1 MATTID
7 EISYKIS
14 DDVRTS
20 VVSADQI
27 DKTFRSTCIG
37 TYSFFVFFSWRRPLQ
52 AIAPTL
58 LTGADL
64 ISATLGGKILAF
76 SDQWFAEASNLLTPT
91 APISQPGKMV
101 FTGAWYDGWET
112 RRHNQEPFDWV
123 VIRLGV
129 ASGTVEGIEVDTAF
143 FTGNY
148 APFISVEGCF
158 SDNDDDAVSWQG
170 TRGGWETIV
179 GIRECGPSQRFSW
192 KLDEPTQKQYTHVRL
207 NMYADGGIARFRLFG
222 HAVPVFPADPN
233 AVLDLAAAQN
243 GGVAVSCSDQHFGTK
258 DNLLLPGR
266 GKDMG
271 DGWETA
277 RSRGKDHIDW
287 TIVKLG
293 APGRI
298 DKLVVDTAHFRGNF
312 PQKVRLEAI
321 NATSHSPAADD
332 AGWKEVVAPSKT
344 KADLEHEFA
353 SADTDS
359 VFTHIKLVMIPDG
372 GVKRVRAFGRR
383 AI

>member
-14 DDVRTS
+14 DDVATS
-20 VVSADQI
+20 AVPADQI
-27 DKTFRSTCIG
+27 DKTFRSTCI
-37 TYSFFVFFSWRRPLQ
+37 
-52 AIAPTL
+52 
-58 LTGADL
+58 DL
-64 ISATLGGKILAF
+64 VSATLGGKILGF
-76 SDQWFAEASNLLTPT
+76 SDQWFAEAANLLTPT

-129 ASGTVEGIEVDTAF
+129 ASGTVEGVEVDTAF

-158 SDNDDDAVSWQG
+158 SDDDDEVLSWQG

-179 GIRECGPSQRFSW
+179 GIRECGPSQRLSW
-192 KLDEPTQKQYTHVRL
+192 KLDAPTKKQYTHVRL

-277 RSRGKDHIDW
+277 RSRGRDHVDW

-293 APGRI
+293 APGHV
-298 DKLVVDTAHFRGNF
+298 DKFVVDTAHFRGNF

-321 NATSHSPAADD
+321 NSTSGSPAADD
-332 AGWKEVVAPSKT
+332 AGWKEVVPPTKT
-344 KADLEHEFA
+344 KADLEHEFV
-353 SADTDS
+353 SADTNS

-372 GVKRVRAFGRR
+372 GIKRVRAFGRR
-383 AI
+383 AV